1 MTRLFQFYSLLLFFP
16 SAIAAFNAA
25 LLMATTA
32 LDVIIFM
39 PDFNKATRDKTMADK
54 FMYIPNDDNKITPF
68 LD

>member
-1 MTRLFQFYSLLLFFP
+1 
-16 SAIAAFNAA
+16 
-25 LLMATTA
+25 MATTA

-54 FMYIPNDDNKITPF
+54 FMYIPNDDTKITPF